1 MIGTVI
7 VLLIVAALVGLAV
20 FSMVKKH
27 KSGGSCGCGCGCG
40 CCAMAGACHEKSRD
54 GETKQTGRP

>member
-1 MIGTVI
+1 MGTLV

-20 FSMVKKH
+20 FSLVKKR

-40 CCAMAGACHEKSRD
+40 GCAMADACHGGKKKEKRN
-54 GETKQTGRP
+54 